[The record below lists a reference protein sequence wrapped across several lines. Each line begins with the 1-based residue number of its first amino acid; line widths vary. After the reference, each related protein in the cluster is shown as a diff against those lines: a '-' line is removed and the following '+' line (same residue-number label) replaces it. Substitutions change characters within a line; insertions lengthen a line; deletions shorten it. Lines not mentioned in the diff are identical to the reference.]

1 MLLPLDGVLE
11 LPLRC
16 FDIRKCWKKRYKGK
30 KLPLRFDDD
39 QELLDIFTNYRP
51 VKKWQV
57 DNVEIDMGLGWVGGD
72 YGLWIKDISFVFGLK
87 FNLRC

>member
-1 MLLPLDGVLE
+1 MFSALPPKPLVPLHAVTGDSVVEQCGVALDQCN
-11 LPLRC
+11 R
-16 FDIRKCWKKRYKGK
+16 
-30 KLPLRFDDD
+30 